1 MARVRKKLKRTGPIT
16 TIILLILG
24 VSVISFILNLL
35 GVRGYTTE
43 AGTLE
48 TSLVTVNNVI
58 SKDGIK
64 YILNNTIINF
74 QMMQPLVYLIISL
87 IAVSILETSGLLK
100 HLLIPLKKVKYKYIT
115 FLTILLGI
123 LSTFIGDYCYVLLL
137 PLIGVIYRYLG
148 RDSSLGVITMFIGIT
163 VGYSSG
169 VLCNYQDYLLGMMTQ
184 SAASSIDSS
193 FKYNVWS
200 NFYIMLVSMIVLSLL
215 GTFLVEKKLAKQ
227 YKRNEE
233 NDNLV
238 ISRKA
243 LIPTIIIGI
252 LLIGF
257 FTYAVIPGLPL
268 SGMLLKTDSKYYI
281 DSLLGDGA
289 PLSNS
294 LLLLMLAIILI
305 CSFVYGKI
313 SRNIK
318 NRDYTYCMTKA
329 FDNTGYIFVLL
340 FFASV
345 LLGILD
351 WSNISTVFAT
361 NIIDF
366 IGSLQF
372 SGIALVLIVF
382 IGIVLISILIPSSLT
397 KWSIA
402 SPVLV
407 PLLMRSNINPA
418 FTQYLFASADA
429 VGKCIS
435 PIYIYLIIMIGFLY
449 KDNRNNENSIFSTM
463 KHMMPVLW
471 LLMLA
476 LLVIVLGWFLIG
488 FPIGIGTNI
497 TM

>member
-1 MARVRKKLKRTGPIT
+1 
-16 TIILLILG
+16 
-24 VSVISFILNLL
+24 
-35 GVRGYTTE
+35 
-43 AGTLE
+43 
-48 TSLVTVNNVI
+48 
-58 SKDGIK
+58 
-64 YILNNTIINF
+64 
-74 QMMQPLVYLIISL
+74 
-87 IAVSILETSGLLK
+87 
-100 HLLIPLKKVKYKYIT
+100 
-115 FLTILLGI
+115 
-123 LSTFIGDYCYVLLL
+123 
-137 PLIGVIYRYLG
+137 
-148 RDSSLGVITMFIGIT
+148 MFIGIT

-215 GTFLVEKKLAKQ
+215 CTFLVEKKLAKQ

-318 NRDYTYCMTKA
+318 NRDYTYCMTEA

-372 SGIALVLIVF
+372 SGIALILIVF